1 MSEAKRKSLREQILA
16 ADDLPREAV
25 EVPEWGL
32 TVWVRT
38 ITASQRDAF
47 EGALS
52 KDQFADVRARL
63 AAYALCDEDG
73 SPLFTDADI
82 KALGQKSAA
91 ALTRISEVAMRLNAV
106 TTKDLDELEKNSAP
120 SPSE

>member
-1 MSEAKRKSLREQILA
+1 MNDATKRLRESILT

-38 ITASQRDAF
+38 ISASQRDAF
-47 EGALS
+47 EGALA
-52 KDQFADVRARL
+52 KDQYLDVRARL

-73 SPLFTDADI
+73 SPLFTEADI
-82 KALGQKSAA
+82 KALGMKSSAA
-91 ALTRISEVAMRLNAV
+91 ISRIADVAMRLNAV
-106 TTKDLDELEKNSAP
+106 TPKDLDAIEKN
-120 SPSE
+120 